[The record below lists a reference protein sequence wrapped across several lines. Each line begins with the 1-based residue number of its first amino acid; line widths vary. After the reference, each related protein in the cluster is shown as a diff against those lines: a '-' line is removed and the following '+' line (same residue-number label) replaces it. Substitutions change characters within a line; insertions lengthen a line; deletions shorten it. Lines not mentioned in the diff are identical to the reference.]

1 MRTPKLT
8 AFAMAS
14 AMVIASYATAAF
26 YQWDDGT
33 SENSLGLTAG
43 GEIAWM
49 NVFEVDTVN
58 GYLVQDIEVC
68 FGSAAFPGGS
78 GVVPGQDF
86 GVYLWGDNDGDPTTG
101 ATLLA
106 EVYDNAL
113 AGQIET
119 DVLLPTD
126 IPDINVSAYDYIIV
140 GASVHQ
146 AGGTFPAPMDDSNWA
161 VGRSWVSGDGAG
173 NWEPDG
179 FVGDIG
185 TLDLVAIGFNYVF
198 MIRANAI
205 PAPGALALLGLAGL
219 VSRRRR

>member
-1 MRTPKLT
+1 MKAPKLT

-14 AMVIASYATAAF
+14 AMLIAGSAMAAF

-33 SENSLGLTAG
+33 AENSLGLTAG
-43 GEIAWM
+43 GELAWM
-49 NVFEVDTVN
+49 NVFTVDPVN
-58 GYLVQDIEVC
+58 GYLVTDIEVC
-68 FGSAAFPGGS
+68 FGRPASPGSS

-86 GVYLWGDNDGDPTTG
+86 GVYLWGDNDGDPSTG

-106 EVYDNAL
+106 EIYDNAL
-113 AGQIET
+113 AGQIDT

-126 IPDINVSAYDYIIV
+126 IPDIDVSAYDYIIV
-140 GASVHQ
+140 GASVVHA
-146 AGGTFPAPMDDSNWA
+146 AGFFPAPMDGSTFA
-161 VGRSWVSGDGAG
+161 VGRSWAAGDSTG
-173 NWEPDG
+173 NFEPDG
-179 FVGDIG
+179 FAGDIG
-185 TLDLVAIGFNYVF
+185 LIDIVPIGFNYTF